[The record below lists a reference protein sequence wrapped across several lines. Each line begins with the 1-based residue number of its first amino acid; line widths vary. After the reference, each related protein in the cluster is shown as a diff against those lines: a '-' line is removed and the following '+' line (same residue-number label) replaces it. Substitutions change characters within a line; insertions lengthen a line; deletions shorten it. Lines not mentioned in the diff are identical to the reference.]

1 MQIKDELRRLYK
13 EKRKQISDKELKDDL
28 ICERFLSSDLY
39 KNAELILCYAS
50 LDDEISTDKIIASV
64 LCDGK
69 KLALPLCT
77 DRQGSM
83 AFYLINSLSDISKG
97 AFGIREPNAKLCKR
111 VEDFEHSVCIVPALA
126 FDKNGYRL
134 GYGKGYY
141 DRFLKN
147 YGFISVGLCYNE
159 LLCEK
164 LPKDE
169 YDEAVDYI
177 ACDDK
182 VILVKEDKNYV

>member
-13 EKRKQISDKELKDDL
+13 EKRKQIPDKKLKDNL

-39 KNAELILCYAS
+39 KNADLILCYAS
-50 LDDEISTDKIIASV
+50 LDDEVSTDKIIVSA
-64 LCDGK
+64 LRDGK

-77 DRQGSM
+77 DRQGNM

-97 AFGIREPNAKLCKR
+97 AFGIREPNAKLCER
-111 VEDFEHSVCIVPALA
+111 VEDFDNSVCIVPALS

-147 YGFISVGLCYNE
+147 YGFISIGLCYNE
-159 LLCEK
+159 LMSES

-182 VILVKEDKNYV
+182 VIMVKEDKNYV